1 VLVSRTPPLPR
12 FLALRPIYVRFPRGA
27 ASLVPRRPWLTSRAN
42 DGHHLYCCSHDGTIA
57 AFIFEPT
64 ELPDIGDMEQTE
76 QVIRE
81 YDYKPTKRA
90 PTRIAPI
97 RPAASASEGFGSTTT
112 PAGAVN
118 VLQPRK
124 KRTGPPR
131 LVPGASGTPARASD
145 NPFEPAITADSNSAA
160 QRSRMA
166 MMNGAQNA
174 FGNNAEAGPSARAG
188 QKRKNSDGGYGNDR
202 RPFGAASRLPDNIQ
216 QIRAPRQA
224 IAANGVASSGRRL
237 PLPVIQTILRETTAF
252 DGYVEGHNSEGAGR
266 SKVMYTSGA
275 DEDWSDYVPSKI
287 LNLGMC
293 GSTCAVGL
301 EDGRAILYS
310 RGGQR

>member
-1 VLVSRTPPLPR
+1 MLVCCAFGYSQCYT
-12 FLALRPIYVRFPRGA
+12 
-27 ASLVPRRPWLTSRAN
+27 LTNRAN

-64 ELPDIGDMEQTE
+64 ELPDIGEMEQTE

-81 YDYKPTKRA
+81 YDYKGTKRVPA
-90 PTRIAPI
+90 RIAPI
-97 RPAASASEGFGSTTT
+97 RPAASASEGFGATTA

-124 KRTGPPR
+124 KRPGPPR
-131 LVPGASGTPARASD
+131 LVPGASGTPAQASN
-145 NPFEPAITADSNSAA
+145 NPFETAILADTNSAA

-174 FGNNAEAGPSARAG
+174 FGSNAEAGPSARAG
-188 QKRKNSDGGYGNDR
+188 QKRKNSDGGYGSDR
-202 RPFGAASRLPDNIQ
+202 RAFGGASRLPDNIQ

-224 IAANGVASSGRRL
+224 IAANGVASSGKRL

-266 SKVMYTSGA
+266 SKVVYASGV
-275 DEDWSDYVPSKI
+275 DEGWEDHVPGKI
-287 LNLGMC
+287 LNLSMS

-301 EDGRAILYS
+301 EDGRLFLYS